1 MKTVFVTLRGR
12 GPVYWMECL
21 NDGVT
26 VDEVDANK
34 CIFDLEEEEL
44 LDNDLNEVA
53 MIVEDVEVLYTEN
66 EEPVWNIDD
75 EGAVDITKKKGK
87 YLLVN
92 NFFSKC
98 RRLIAPFYVDQVNYC
113 EQVNSFEIKL
123 EDDEEFDPKKLQLI
137 KSDYELQFLPFGIVS
152 NGVVYNDKVVWADP
166 EDGYDDKYSQRFIYN
181 EAQPYASSAKAV
193 KYHWKTM

>member
-34 CIFDLEEEEL
+34 CIFDLEEEGL

-75 EGAVDITKKKGK
+75 DGAVDVTSKKGK

-166 EDGYDDKYSQRFIYN
+166 KDGYDDKYSQRFIYN

>member
-34 CIFDLEEEEL
+34 CIFDLEDEGS

-53 MIVEDVEVLYTEN
+53 MITEDVEVLYTEN
-66 EEPVWNIDD
+66 EEPVWDVDD

-152 NGVVYNDKVVWADP
+152 NGVVYNDKVVWSDP

-193 KYHWKTM
+193 EYHWKTM